1 MVQKQRKIG
10 GLRSFMSKLD
20 EAEQRLQR
28 AVLGLEDAA
37 RVVVSSAQSNVVI
50 TQPEPQVEAELESAQ
65 ARNAVLEDVNANAG
79 QRLDDAI
86 EHIKTILEVRNA
98 GG

>member
-1 MVQKQRKIG
+1 
-10 GLRSFMSKLD
+10 MSKLD

-28 AVLGLEDAA
+28 AVAGLEDAA
-37 RVVVSSAQSNVVI
+37 RVVVSSAQSSVA
-50 TQPEPQVEAELESAQ
+50 TPQPDPQVAAELESAQ
-65 ARNAVLEDVNANAG
+65 ARNAVLEDVNANVG

-86 EHIKTILEVRNA
+86 EHIKTILEVRHA

>member
-1 MVQKQRKIG
+1 
-10 GLRSFMSKLD
+10 MSKLD

-28 AVLGLEDAA
+28 AVSGLEDAA
-37 RVVVSSAQSNVVI
+37 RVVVSSAQSNVAI
-50 TQPEPQVEAELESAQ
+50 TQPDPQVEAELESAQ

-86 EHIKTILEVRNA
+86 ERIKTILEVRHA